1 MTPTDDLPR
10 DEGAA
15 FLEYGL
21 LVTLIAV
28 AVVATLVLLGPAVG
42 ALYQALLDLLA

>member
-1 MTPTDDLPR
+1 MEPTDHLPR

-21 LVTLIAV
+21 IVALVSI